1 MRPARWLIGIVVVV
15 VVVAALLMYSRLPA
29 PLPENSVSERM
40 LDGGIYRAG
49 SLDVQMIDTSR
60 PTARHGK
67 YPGATSRRLVTTI
80 WYPAVEQDD
89 VAPGAHPLIIF
100 CHGFLSSRAGGTYLG
115 RMLARQG
122 YIVVA
127 ADFPLTRFGA
137 PGGAVIG
144 DVVNQPGDVSFLIG
158 RMLAANEDTDSP
170 FFKRID
176 RHRIGVMG
184 ISLGGLT
191 AMLVGYHHK
200 WRDPRVSAVVSIA
213 GPTAMLGP
221 RFFATGDKDR
231 AAPLL
236 MIASK
241 HDVIVPYATNAAPLP
256 GEVGNG
262 WLVTLADGSHA
273 GFTWY
278 SRYLRWLGNPDR
290 LACVMLKHTLDGDL
304 DGKGWI
310 GKLGGAGDG
319 IVADHV
325 QPPCSQALGEVMN
338 PIRQQWET
346 TLAVYNFFQVYF
358 ADTEH
363 ESNTAISYLSGTMS
377 DELKDVTVVRMTS
390 K

>member
-1 MRPARWLIGIVVVV
+1 MRPARWLIGIVVV

-29 PLPENSVSERM
+29 PMPDNSVSERL

-49 SLDVQMIDTSR
+49 SLDVQMIDTER
-60 PTARHGK
+60 PTTGHGK
-67 YPGATSRRLVTTI
+67 YPGASSRRLVTTI

-184 ISLGGLT
+184 VSLGGLT
-191 AMLVGYHHK
+191 AMLVGYHRH
-200 WRDPRVSAVVSIA
+200 WRDPRVAVVVSIA

-221 RFFATGDKDR
+221 RFFATNGKHK
-231 AAPLL
+231 APPLL

-241 HDVIVPYATNAAPLP
+241 RDVIVPYAANAAPLP
-256 GEVGNG
+256 GEVGDG
-262 WLVTLADGSHA
+262 WLVSLAAGSHA

-290 LACVMLKHTLDGDL
+290 VACELLEHTLDGDL

-310 GKLGGAGDG
+310 GKLGDAGDG
-319 IVADHV
+319 IVAERV
-325 QPPCSQALGEVMN
+325 QPACTEPAGAVMN

-346 TLAVYNFFQVYF
+346 TLAVYNFLQIHF
-358 ADTEH
+358 ADTER
-363 ESNTAISYLSGTMS
+363 ESNMAKEYLSRTMS
-377 DELKDVTVVRMTS
+377 EEFKDVSVVRMIS